1 MAQGFAADLSQQTNI
16 YGDATTNAKEMGGFA
31 TGAQNITTAGMNIFK
46 TLGAGGDANLYSRS
60 LTTPMA

>member
-1 MAQGFAADLSQQTNI
+1 
-16 YGDATTNAKEMGGFA
+16 MGGFA